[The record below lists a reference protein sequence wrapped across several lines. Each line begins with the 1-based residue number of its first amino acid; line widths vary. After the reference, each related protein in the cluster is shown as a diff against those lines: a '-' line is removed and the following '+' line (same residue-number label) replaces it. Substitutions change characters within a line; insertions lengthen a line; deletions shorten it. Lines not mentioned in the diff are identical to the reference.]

1 MIPPTHLLS
10 SFTNIYHHP
19 PTLIAYAP
27 GRVNLLG
34 GHTDYNDG
42 WVVPVAIDRYAWLAA
57 RPSTSDMVTIHA
69 LDLDETASFN
79 IHQLDDKLDTQG
91 RPLPKWVHYPAG
103 VAWSLQRNDLKL
115 TGFDAVLTSTV
126 PVGAG
131 LSSSA
136 AVEVAFAV
144 IWESMMGWQVDR
156 MSLARLCQSAENLY
170 VGVNSGLM
178 DQFASLHGVLGNA
191 LFFDCRTLAWEA
203 VPLPENIALVIA
215 DTNVRRSLGDSA
227 YNERRAACE
236 EAVRILSGHLPNITA
251 LRDVEVHDFETH
263 QHLLP
268 PIIQRRA
275 EHVVRECARTLRGV
289 EKLQAG
295 DVSGFGTLMIEGN
308 ASLRDLYEVSC
319 PELNA
324 LTEIAISLPGCYG
337 SRLTGAGFGGCTVNL
352 VEQAHAESFA
362 QKLSTAYKKQVGKDA
377 TVWICQAAEGAGVRG
392 MEGE

>member
-1 MIPPTHLLS
+1 MIPPEHLVS
-10 SFTNIYHHP
+10 SFTNIYHQP

-27 GRVNLLG
+27 GRVNLIG

-42 WVVPVAIDRYAWLAA
+42 WVLPVAIDRYAWLAA
-57 RPSTSDMVTIHA
+57 RPSSSEVATIHA
-69 LDLDETASFN
+69 LDLDESVSFN
-79 IHQLDDKLDTQG
+79 IQQLDDKLDTEN
-91 RPLPKWVHYPAG
+91 RPLPKWAHYPAG
-103 VAWSLQRNDLKL
+103 VAWSLQRDDLKL

-126 PVGAG
+126 PVGSG

-144 IWESMMGWQVDR
+144 TWEAITGWQADR
-156 MSLARLCQSAENLY
+156 MRLAQLCQSAENLY

-178 DQFASLHGVLGNA
+178 DQFASMHGVVGNA
-191 LFFDCRTLAWEA
+191 LFFDCRTLEWEA
-203 VPLPENIALVIA
+203 VPLPENVALVIA
-215 DTNVRRSLGDSA
+215 DTNVRRTLGDSA

-251 LRDVEVHDFETH
+251 LRDVEVQDFETH

-268 PIIQRRA
+268 PIIRRRA

-295 DVSGFGTLMIEGN
+295 DVSSFGALMIEGN

-324 LTEIAISLPGCYG
+324 LVEIATSLPGCFG

-352 VEQAHAESFA
+352 VEQAHASAFA
-362 QKLSTAYKKQVGKDA
+362 HELAAQYEVRVGKDA
-377 TVWICQAAEGAGVRG
+377 TIWICQAAEGAGV
-392 MEGE
+392 MEMDSE